1 MSKEIFDTFKF
12 KCGAELKNRVLMAP
26 MTIQAGYFD
35 GSVTSEMID
44 YYQFRAGD
52 ASAIIVESCFVE
64 NHGRGFPGAIG
75 IDNDDKIPGLKRLA
89 EAIQAKGSKAILQL
103 YHAGRMAN
111 PKFNEGEQPIS
122 ASPIAALR
130 PDAVPPREMTHA
142 QINQMID
149 DFGEAT
155 RRAIEAGFDGVEIH
169 GANTYLLQQFFS
181 PHSNRRQD
189 SWGGSREK
197 RTRFPIE
204 VLTKVQHVVAEKEA
218 SHFIIGYR
226 FSPEEI
232 EEPGIRFE
240 DTMFL
245 LNTLAEYEP
254 DYFHISANSYQR
266 TSIVNQE
273 DTEPL
278 INKYIKMQSAQLAK
292 IPLIGVGSIAQRQDA
307 EHALELGYDLFSGTT
322 MDR

>member
-130 PDAVPPREMTHA
+130 PDAVPPREMTHT
-142 QINQMID
+142 QIND
-149 DFGEAT
+149 
-155 RRAIEAGFDGVEIH
+155 
-169 GANTYLLQQFFS
+169 
-181 PHSNRRQD
+181 
-189 SWGGSREK
+189 
-197 RTRFPIE
+197 
-204 VLTKVQHVVAEKEA
+204 
-218 SHFIIGYR
+218 
-226 FSPEEI
+226 
-232 EEPGIRFE
+232 
-240 DTMFL
+240 
-245 LNTLAEYEP
+245 
-254 DYFHISANSYQR
+254 
-266 TSIVNQE
+266 
-273 DTEPL
+273 
-278 INKYIKMQSAQLAK
+278 
-292 IPLIGVGSIAQRQDA
+292 
-307 EHALELGYDLFSGTT
+307 
-322 MDR
+322 

>member
-1 MSKEIFDTFKF
+1 
-12 KCGAELKNRVLMAP
+12 MAP

-64 NHGRGFPGAIG
+64 NRERLSGAIG

-89 EAIQAKGSKAILQL
+89 EAIQSKGSKAILQL

-111 PKFNEGEQPIS
+111 PFNEGEQPIS

-142 QINQMID
+142 QINQMIE

-181 PHSNRRQD
+181 A
-189 SWGGSREK
+189 
-197 RTRFPIE
+197 F
-204 VLTKVQHVVAEKEA
+204 
-218 SHFIIGYR
+218 
-226 FSPEEI
+226 
-232 EEPGIRFE
+232 
-240 DTMFL
+240 
-245 LNTLAEYEP
+245 
-254 DYFHISANSYQR
+254 
-266 TSIVNQE
+266 
-273 DTEPL
+273 
-278 INKYIKMQSAQLAK
+278 
-292 IPLIGVGSIAQRQDA
+292 
-307 EHALELGYDLFSGTT
+307 
-322 MDR
+322 

>member
-1 MSKEIFDTFKF
+1 
-12 KCGAELKNRVLMAP
+12 MAP

-226 FSPEEI
+226 FS
-232 EEPGIRFE
+232 
-240 DTMFL
+240 
-245 LNTLAEYEP
+245 
-254 DYFHISANSYQR
+254 
-266 TSIVNQE
+266 
-273 DTEPL
+273 
-278 INKYIKMQSAQLAK
+278 
-292 IPLIGVGSIAQRQDA
+292 
-307 EHALELGYDLFSGTT
+307 
-322 MDR
+322 

>member
-1 MSKEIFDTFKF
+1 
-12 KCGAELKNRVLMAP
+12 MAP

-155 RRAIEAGFDGVEIH
+155 RRAIEAGLMVSKFMAPTHTYYNNFSLHILIGDKIH
-169 GANTYLLQQFFS
+169 GEAVVKTYTI
-181 PHSNRRQD
+181 SNRSFD
-189 SWGGSREK
+189 KGS
-197 RTRFPIE
+197 TR
-204 VLTKVQHVVAEKEA
+204 
-218 SHFIIGYR
+218 R
-226 FSPEEI
+226 C
-232 EEPGIRFE
+232 
-240 DTMFL
+240 
-245 LNTLAEYEP
+245 
-254 DYFHISANSYQR
+254 
-266 TSIVNQE
+266 
-273 DTEPL
+273 
-278 INKYIKMQSAQLAK
+278 
-292 IPLIGVGSIAQRQDA
+292 
-307 EHALELGYDLFSGTT
+307 
-322 MDR
+322 